1 MLGVEIQ
8 QLPMLC
14 QHDMTGIGVRAML
27 SLKWV
32 GAASA
37 GGDIPVGAV
46 QGGAADDGDA
56 APGHPAAGQAC

>member
-14 QHDMTGIGVRAML
+14 QHDMTGIDVRATL

-32 GAASA
+32 CVASA
-37 GGDIPVGAV
+37 GRGIPVGAV
-46 QGGAADDGDA
+46 QGGAANDRDA